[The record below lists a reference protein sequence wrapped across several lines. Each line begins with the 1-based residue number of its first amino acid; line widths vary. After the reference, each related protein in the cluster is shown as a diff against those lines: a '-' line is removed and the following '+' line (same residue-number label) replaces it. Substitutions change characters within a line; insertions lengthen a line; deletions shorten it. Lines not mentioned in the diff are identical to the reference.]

1 MKIAFIHNEKKIG
14 TGANYINDLMANKL
28 KARGIE
34 VKNFYPNTE
43 LMDSPVHLKGLAN
56 ILFFYGLL
64 EHRKSVARY
73 SIIQGTT
80 YTPLPFLALPIPVVT
95 HFGSTTAGFLKSV
108 PLANKLEASTRSV
121 WYALRREGVIGEL
134 NLRTRRPLRDIA
146 EIEHY
151 AADKA
156 TAVIATSKKV
166 RAELMGA
173 GVNGK
178 KIKVIH
184 NAIEDY
190 WFKTAPPAAYAAP
203 SIVFLGRLGQDV
215 FTYKLKGLDRLIHL
229 HKKFPSVPKLTVCM
243 TFNKDLKKWLK
254 TAIPRHTVYTN
265 LRKDLIPNVLRP
277 MAGSILF
284 VPSRY
289 EGFSL
294 SLIEGMSQGLIPV
307 TYSVGV
313 APEIIKNGRN
323 GFIVKNQRE
332 AIQRVRQI
340 LDNEYL
346 RLYMSAQAYRTAEQF
361 KSDYMAERLHMF
373 YRTLVRNAA
382 AERRAKSN
390 SSRARGS

>member
-14 TGANYINDLMANKL
+14 TGANYINDLMASKL
-28 KARGIE
+28 KARGDVI
-34 VKNFYPNTE
+34 KNFYPKTE
-43 LMDSPVHLKGLAN
+43 LMDSPVRLKGLAN
-56 ILFFYGLL
+56 ILFFYSLL
-64 EHRKSVARY
+64 EHRRSVARY

-108 PLANKLEASTRSV
+108 PLANKIEPPTRSV

-134 NLRTRRPLRDIA
+134 NFRTRRPLRDIA

-156 TAVIATSKKV
+156 TAVIATSKNV
-166 RAELMGA
+166 RAELMSA
-173 GVNGK
+173 GVNAK

-190 WFKTAPPAAYAAP
+190 WFKTPPLPPYGDP
-203 SIVFLGRLGQDV
+203 SLIFLGRIGQDV
-215 FTYKLKGLDRLIHL
+215 FTYKLKGLDRLVHL
-229 HKKFPSVPKLTVCM
+229 YKKFPSVPKLTVCM
-243 TFNKDLKKWLK
+243 TLDKGLKKWLK
-254 TAIPRHTVYTN
+254 TAIPHHTVYTN
-265 LRKDLIPNVLRP
+265 LKKDLIPNVLRP

-307 TYSVGV
+307 TYPVGV

-323 GFIVKNQRE
+323 GFVVKNQKE

-361 KSDYMAERLHMF
+361 KSDYMADRLHSF
-373 YRTLVRNAA
+373 YRTIIKNAA
-382 AERRAKSN
+382 AERRAKN
-390 SSRARGS
+390 AAARPRT